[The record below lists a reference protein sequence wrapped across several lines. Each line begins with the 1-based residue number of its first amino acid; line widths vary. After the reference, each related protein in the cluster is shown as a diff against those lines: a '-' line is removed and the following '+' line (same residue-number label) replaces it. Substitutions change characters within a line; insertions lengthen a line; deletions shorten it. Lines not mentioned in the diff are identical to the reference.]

1 MKNVLDNIKVLENLE
16 NVFTDKKSRFLSQIN
31 REDNNKFSYDA
42 IDISE
47 EFSNFF
53 EDAVR
58 FMNIKLDKSYLDDTQ
73 KNMSDPIKVAIKKL
87 ETI

>member
-31 REDNNKFSYDA
+31 REDNNKISYDA

-47 EFSNFF
+47 EFSNLF

-58 FMNIKLDKSYLDDTQ
+58 FMNIKLDKFYLDDTQ
-73 KNMSDPIKVAIKKL
+73 KNISDPIKVAIKKL